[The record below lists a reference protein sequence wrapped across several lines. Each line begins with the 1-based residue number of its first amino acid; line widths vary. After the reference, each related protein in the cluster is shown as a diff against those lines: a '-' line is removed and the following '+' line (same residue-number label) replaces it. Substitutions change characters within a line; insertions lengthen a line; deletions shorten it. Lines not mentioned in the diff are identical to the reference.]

1 MSFTESSFGA
11 RLGKAREL
19 LIFIQGFQ
27 GYSPPRL
34 EENPEHLNQLVEGV
48 SNLNQQVANTLEG
61 YREVTNERQG
71 IFRESPDSVIRILT
85 QVRAAVEAQYGK
97 KSVQSRD
104 LVAII
109 RKIRGTKITKAP
121 KTLETEQQIASVSV
135 SQLSYGSLTQSFGDL
150 ISTMNQFNGFQSSNQ
165 SLTIQGLADKL
176 TAMQTLNNAVAT
188 YVQALSVFRS
198 QRITN
203 YDDLKDRVQRI
214 KAYVKAQYG
223 PKSQEY
229 NLIKG
234 IKV

>member
-27 GYSPPRL
+27 GYNPPRL

-121 KTLETEQQIASVSV
+121 KTLETDQQIASVSV

-165 SLTIQGLADKL
+165 SLTIQGLTDKL
-176 TAMQTLNNAVAT
+176 TTMQTLNNAVAT
-188 YVQALSVFRS
+188 NVQALSVFRS